1 MDSVYSITRNGLR
14 DLSNSHLMTAGAAF
28 GEGIYCTQTF
38 ATASL
43 YAAPCKFYTDE
54 AENYQV
60 IFVIEVVNVPSFIK
74 THIVITDDNACR
86 LRFLLF
92 VKQSGGRSQHAPGDL
107 TGLAPK
113 ELQSRYAKVDREMRE
128 KLNIK

>member
-1 MDSVYSITRNGLR
+1 M
-14 DLSNSHLMTAGAAF
+14 
-28 GEGIYCTQTF
+28 
-38 ATASL
+38 
-43 YAAPCKFYTDE
+43 
-54 AENYQV
+54 

-92 VKQSGGRSQHAPGDL
+92 VKQSSGGNQYALGDQ
-107 TGLAPK
+107 TGLSPK
-113 ELQSRYAKVDREMRE
+113 ELQARYAKVDQEMRE